1 MKIRSVNIGGEIL
14 SRLNQMN
21 ISKSEFGRLIGIPQ
35 QNVNRILERK
45 SIDTEKLIKICS
57 VLKFNFFSL
66 YFDEDR
72 IEEIGK
78 MTISA
83 TDHSQAAG
91 RDLHIATEDALM
103 AERVNDLRDQIAILK
118 SQLADKE
125 RIIHLMESK
134 SSL

>member
-103 AERVNDLRDQIAILK
+103 AERVKYLEAIVKEKDERISEL
-118 SQLADKE
+118 KE
-125 RIIHLMESK
+125 RIEDLK
-134 SSL
+134 NK

>member
-1 MKIRSVNIGGEIL
+1 MKIRSVNIGEEIL

-21 ISKSEFGRLIGIPQ
+21 VSKSEFGRLIGIPQ

-57 VLKFNFFSL
+57 ALKFNFFSL

-91 RDLHIATEDALM
+91 RDLHIATSARESDL
-103 AERVNDLRDQIAILK
+103 ERENSDLRQ
-118 SQLADKE
+118 QLIEAQSK
-125 RIIHLMESK
+125 IIRLMEDRN
-134 SSL
+134 

>member
-1 MKIRSVNIGGEIL
+1 MKIRSVNIGEEIL

-21 ISKSEFGRLIGIPQ
+21 LSKSEFGRLIGIPQ
-35 QNVNRILERK
+35 QNVNRILDRK
-45 SIDTEKLIKICS
+45 SIDTEKLIKISS

-66 YFDEDR
+66 YFNEDR

-91 RDLHIATEDALM
+91 RDLHVATSARESEL
-103 AERVNDLRDQIAILK
+103 ERENSDLRQ
-118 SQLADKE
+118 QLIEAQSK
-125 RIIHLMESK
+125 IIRLMEDK
-134 SSL
+134 SAY

>member
-1 MKIRSVNIGGEIL
+1 MKIRSVNIGEEIL

-21 ISKSEFGRLIGIPQ
+21 LSKSEFGRLIGIPQ
-35 QNVNRILERK
+35 QNVNRILDRK
-45 SIDTEKLIKICS
+45 SIDTEKLIKISS

-91 RDLHIATEDALM
+91 RDLHIATSARESEL
-103 AERVNDLRDQIAILK
+103 ERENSDLRQ
-118 SQLADKE
+118 QLIEAQSK
-125 RIIHLMESK
+125 IIRLMENRTK
-134 SSL
+134 